1 MSGELIG
8 QRRGAIQILR
18 LNRPDARNALTPALA
33 VELGAALLAAEADVD
48 IRAVVL
54 SGTGDRAFCSGL
66 DLRAFAD
73 GDAMPGV
80 EREPAMA
87 GFFRLLRG
95 ELTVPLV
102 GAANASAVAGGLEL
116 LLGCDVI
123 VASSDARFGFPEVK
137 RGLFAAGG
145 GTFIG
150 ARIPLA
156 IALEMTLTGDLI
168 DAERAH
174 AIGLI
179 NRVVPADDVL
189 AEAMAIAERIAANC
203 PLGLAATKELVRLA
217 ARDDAAARERLTAW
231 QSVVFTSEDAAE
243 GALAYVEK
251 RPPVWRG
258 R

>member
-73 GDAMPGV
+73 GDAMPSV

-87 GFFRLLRG
+87 GFFRLIQG

-179 NRVVPADDVL
+179 NRVVPAEEVL
-189 AEAMAIAERIAANC
+189 TEAMAIAERIAANG

-217 ARDDAAARERLTAW
+217 ARDDAAARERLTIW